1 MKYRHLFVFVV
12 LLFPSLPVMTNGEY
26 WYYGCPKYSE
36 KGMEEIMQKIKNI
49 PFRTISELQGY
60 SKGEAEMY
68 IKKTKCDLRNLD
80 EYAQELKKRIKKDK
94 KSTDR

>member
-1 MKYRHLFVFVV
+1 MKYRHFFIFVV
-12 LLFPSLPVMTNGEY
+12 LLFASLPVMANEKY

-36 KGMEEIMQKIKNI
+36 KGVEEIMQKIKNTS
-49 PFRTISELQGY
+49 FRTISELQGY

-80 EYAQELKKRIKKDK
+80 EYAQELKKRIKEGK
-94 KSTDR
+94 KYTGR